1 MATAQRSIAPDVF
14 TVDDDGGP
22 SRVTL
27 LGGYSP
33 SSGRYH
39 FPRGEVCPYTGAADV
54 EPVELSHAATLWGW
68 TAVTAGPPGYEGNV
82 PYGFGVVELVHE
94 QLRLITRLTES
105 EPARLEF
112 GQAMQLVADRVATDD
127 DGTEVLV
134 WAFAPADGAPR

>member
-14 TVDDDGGP
+14 TVEAGGA
-22 SRVTL
+22 VNL

-54 EPVELSHAATLWGW
+54 EAVELSHDATLWGW
-68 TAVTAGPPGYEGNV
+68 TAVTAAPPGYEGGV

-94 QLRLITRLTES
+94 QLRLIARLTEPD
-105 EPARLEF
+105 PAQLEF
-112 GQAMQLVADRVATDD
+112 GQPMQLVADRVATDD

-134 WAFAPADGAPR
+134 WAFAPTGGAPR